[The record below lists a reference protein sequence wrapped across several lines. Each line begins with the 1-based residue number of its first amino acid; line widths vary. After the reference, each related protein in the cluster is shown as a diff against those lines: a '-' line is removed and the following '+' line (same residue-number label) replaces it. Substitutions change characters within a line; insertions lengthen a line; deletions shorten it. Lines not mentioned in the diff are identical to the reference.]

1 MSTLREQISAA
12 RKAQVEI
19 QLDFVRNF
27 TDNVVDSTG
36 KVLALNLSTGR
47 NTLEKSADALRKLVT
62 ATSPRELADLSRAS
76 PASFDTLLSYSSEL
90 FNIASRAQANL
101 IKAATPAA
109 LAAPAQA
116 LRALPVEEVEV
127 VVQAEIPAGVQ
138 AEVAP
143 EQADP
148 DAVAAVPL
156 DETPVAEPQAAEEVQ
171 AEPVADAAPAAEPQP
186 AAAPAAEPAAEPIS
200 AIAEAVP
207 VPAAALQATPLAE
220 AVSDAI
226 GAAQAPVLAASPIVS
241 APAEQ
246 VEISGIE
253 PVDATPPQAPVQAD
267 APATKSRRKKER

>member
-1 MSTLREQISAA
+1 MSTLREQLSAA
-12 RKAQVEI
+12 RKAQVEL

-36 KVLALNLSTGR
+36 KVVALNLNTGR
-47 NTLEKSADALRKLVT
+47 NTFEKSADALRKLVT
-62 ATSPRELADLSRAS
+62 ANNPRELIDLTRAS
-76 PASFDTLLSYSSEL
+76 QAGFDTLLSYGSEL

-116 LRALPVEEVEV
+116 LRALPVEVVEVE
-127 VVQAEIPAGVQ
+127 VQ
-138 AEVAP
+138 AEVQP

-156 DETPVAEPQAAEEVQ
+156 DEVEVAEPLAE
-171 AEPVADAAPAAEPQP
+171 AEPVAEAASAPEAEPVVEAAPAPEGEPVAEAEAVAEP
-186 AAAPAAEPAAEPIS
+186 EPAIIE
-200 AIAEAVP
+200 EVP
-207 VPAAALQATPLAE
+207 VPAETLQAKPLAE
-220 AVSDAI
+220 AVSAAI
-226 GAAQAPVLAASPIVS
+226 GAAQPPVLEASPIVS
-241 APAEQ
+241 APAAQ

-253 PVDATPPQAPVQAD
+253 PVEATPPQAPVQAD